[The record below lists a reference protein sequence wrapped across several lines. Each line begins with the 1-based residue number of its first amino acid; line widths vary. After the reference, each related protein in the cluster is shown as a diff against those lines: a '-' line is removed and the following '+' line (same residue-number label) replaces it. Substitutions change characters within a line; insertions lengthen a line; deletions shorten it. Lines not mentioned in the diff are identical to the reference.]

1 VGTLDALS
9 MDMSEDVMK
18 IRNVGFRLLYETGE
32 PVPVDL
38 IAEHGGHEVAEV
50 AEILARPDVV
60 GRSRRDKAG
69 RLVGIAG
76 LSVDPTPH
84 EIQIGERRMWTWC
97 ALDAV
102 GIFTAMEETGVVYS
116 TPPDGSGTLEIR
128 FVNGE
133 CLSDPSLFILGGF
146 DGGDSVESWCPSVNF
161 FATADDATAWA
172 DGHHLEGEVVSIG
185 QIAENAGAVWRPVVT
200 ELGPANG

>member
-1 VGTLDALS
+1 

-18 IRNVGFRLLYETGE
+18 LRNVGFRLLYETGE

-38 IAEHGGHEVAEV
+38 IAAHSGNEVGEV
-50 AEILARPDVV
+50 EEIFATPDLV
-60 GRSRRDKAG
+60 GRSRRDEAG

-76 LSVDPTPH
+76 LSVGPTPH
-84 EIQIGERRMWTWC
+84 EIQIGERRLWTWC

-102 GIFTAMEETGVVYS
+102 GIFTAMEATGVVYS

-128 FVNGE
+128 FVIGQ
-133 CLSDPSLFILGGF
+133 CLSDPCLFVLGGF
-146 DGGDSVESWCPSVNF
+146 DGRDSVESWCPSVNF
-161 FATADDATAWA
+161 FANADDATAWA
-172 DGHHLEGEVVSIG
+172 DSHHLEGDVVSIS

>member
-1 VGTLDALS
+1 
-9 MDMSEDVMK
+9 MK

-32 PVPVDL
+32 PVPVHL
-38 IAEHGGHEVAEV
+38 IAAHSGDEVAEV
-50 AEILARPDVV
+50 EEIFARPDVV
-60 GRSRRDKAG
+60 GRSRRDEAG

-84 EIQIGERRMWTWC
+84 EIQIGERRLWTWC

-102 GIFTAMEETGVVYS
+102 GIFTAMKATGVVYS

-133 CLSDPSLFILGGF
+133 SLSDPSLFILGGF
-146 DGGDSVESWCPSVNF
+146 DGRDSVESWCPNVNF
-161 FATADDATAWA
+161 FTNADDATAWA
-172 DGHHLEGEVVSIG
+172 DSHHLHGDVVSIS

-200 ELGPANG
+200 DLGPANG